1 MMEKYSSN
9 ESAKTASQLTKESD
23 APGSEASLSR
33 REWLVTTSLGLAL
46 ASVTAVVA
54 VFVGRHEAARKASSS
69 GNHRRLVPFRLI
81 ECTGRSISEADLSG
95 KILVVNFVFTSC
107 SLSCRAVNDRMEE
120 IQRRLADA
128 PDVLLV
134 SLTVDPRTDTPAVLE
149 KFARSYHADTNRW
162 LFLTGD
168 KHELYQLIESSF
180 IPKRPELEP
189 YIPGGFTDTAL
200 IMLVD
205 QAGNVCAS
213 FNGLNSDV
221 TSRVVTEANR
231 IRQRTSRK

>member
-1 MMEKYSSN
+1 MEKYSSN

-33 REWLVTTSLGLAL
+33 REWLVTSSLGLSL
-46 ASVTAVVA
+46 ACVTAIVA
-54 VFVGRHEAARKASSS
+54 VVVGRHKAARKASSS

-81 ECTGRSISEADLSG
+81 ECNGRSISEADLSG

-120 IQRRLADA
+120 IQKLLANGS
-128 PDVLLV
+128 DVRLV

-149 KFARSYHADTNRW
+149 KFAKSYHADTNRW

-168 KHELYQLIESSF
+168 KNELYQLIESSF

-189 YIPGGFTDTAL
+189 DIPGGFTDTAL

-205 QAGNVCAS
+205 QAGKVCAS
-213 FNGLNSDV
+213 FNGLNSGA
-221 TSRVVTEANR
+221 TATVVSEVNR
-231 IRQRTSRK
+231 IRQLTRRK